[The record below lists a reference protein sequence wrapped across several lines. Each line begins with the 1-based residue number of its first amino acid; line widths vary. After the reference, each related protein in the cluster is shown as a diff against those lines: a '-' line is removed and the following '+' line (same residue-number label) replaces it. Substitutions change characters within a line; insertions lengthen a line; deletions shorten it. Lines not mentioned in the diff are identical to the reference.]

1 MKKLSFAAVT
11 AATLV
16 ALYGCGDSN
25 STSADP
31 TPQSSA
37 AVESSSA
44 VIPEEP
50 AVPSSSSVT
59 DTPTNPEVSSSSA
72 TKNPSVGEVACGDL
86 WCGKTDKVGR
96 LITGYEDETSGWWYL
111 YNDNY
116 APDNGNSKIVFP
128 GKLNDWG
135 WNDGDFFGYLAEE
148 FGGIKASVV
157 IGNDYKYPY
166 AGFGFNIV
174 NEDQVGGDITDWG
187 GLCLVYSSTAP
198 FEIFIEEENWLEKGG
213 ITYSASVPVSETLTV
228 VNLPWKKFSLPWGY
242 PGGPEDIL
250 KKAAAVKLRFEQSG
264 DFFLKSIGRE
274 GTCPAV
280 VVPESS
286 SSSISSSS
294 SSSSSV
300 KPSSSAESTG
310 ELKASF
316 LWKGDDTEG
325 RVITGSPDESSG
337 YWYSYDDSY
346 PPNNGNS
353 KIVFP
358 SDVVEDEEGNFFG
371 PLNVKYGGVK
381 AEVKIGTAASENAFA
396 GFGFNIW
403 SENQEGVDIS
413 KWEGICLT
421 YSSTGPF
428 YIELGPED
436 EASYEYINYKATV
449 PASETVTTVNVPW
462 KMYRIPWGCPGDC
475 SVEDVLDKIAQ
486 IKLRFENS
494 SDFLLKEIGSLDAC
508 GK

>member
-1 MKKLSFAAVT
+1 M
-11 AATLV
+11 
-16 ALYGCGDSN
+16 
-25 STSADP
+25 
-31 TPQSSA
+31 
-37 AVESSSA
+37 ESSSA

-50 AVPSSSSVT
+50 SVLSSSSVA
-59 DTPTNPEVSSSSA
+59 DTPANPEVSSSSA

-86 WCGKTDKVGR
+86 WCGETDTEGR
-96 LITGYEDETSGWWYL
+96 VITGSPDETSGYWYHYEDDGFSHSHSHSHSHIL
-111 YNDNY
+111 YQLGVVEGYDN
-116 APDNGNSKIVFP
+116 
-128 GKLNDWG
+128 
-135 WNDGDFFGYLAEE
+135 FFGPLIERD
-148 FGGIKASVV
+148 GGIKASVA
-157 IGNDYKYPY
+157 IENDDEYHY
-166 AGFGFNIV
+166 AGWGFNIV
-174 NEDQVGGDITDWG
+174 NMNQVGGDITDWG
-187 GLCLVYSSTAP
+187 GLCLAYSSTAP
-198 FEIFIEEENWLEKGG
+198 FDIRVDVENQTEAMGDEH
-213 ITYSASVPVSETLTV
+213 YSASVPASEALTV
-228 VNLPWKKFSLPWGY
+228 VNLPWEKFRLPVGS
-242 PGGPEDIL
+242 PNKPENIL
-250 KKAAAVKLRFEQSG
+250 KSVAAIKLHFEQSG

-274 GTCPAV
+274 GTCPAA

-325 RVITGSPDESSG
+325 RVITGSPDETSG
-337 YWYSYDDSY
+337 YWYYYDDNDS
-346 PPNNGNS
+346 PNNGNS

-358 SDVVEDEEGNFFG
+358 SDVVEDEFGNFFG
-371 PLNVKYGGVK
+371 PLNVKYGGIK
-381 AEVKIGTAASENAFA
+381 ADIQIGPAYEYGFA
-396 GFGFNIW
+396 GLGFNIW

-436 EASYEYINYKATV
+436 EATYEYINYKATV

-462 KMYRIPWGCPGDC
+462 KKFRMPWGCPGDC

-494 SDFLLKEIGSLDAC
+494 SDFLLKEFGTLNTC

>member
-1 MKKLSFAAVT
+1 MKNKIVVAFAVT
-11 AATLV
+11 TFLTG
-16 ALYGCGDSN
+16 LYGCGDSN

-37 AVESSSA
+37 AVESSS
-44 VIPEEP
+44 
-50 AVPSSSSVT
+50 SVA
-59 DTPTNPEVSSSSA
+59 DTPANPEVSSSSA
-72 TKNPSVGEVACGDL
+72 TMNPAVGEVACGDL
-86 WCGKTDKVGR
+86 WCGKTDKVGH
-96 LITGYEDETSGWWYL
+96 LITGYEDESSGWWYL

-116 APDNGNSKIVFP
+116 APDNGNSMIVFP

-135 WNDGDFFGYLAEE
+135 WNDGDFYGYLAEE

-157 IGNDYKYPY
+157 IGNDYEYPY

-174 NEDQVGGDITDWG
+174 NEDQVGGDIIDWG

-198 FEIFIEEENWLEKGG
+198 FEIRIDVENQTEAMGNEH
-213 ITYSASVPVSETLTV
+213 YSASVPASETLTA
-228 VNLPWKKFSLPWGY
+228 VNLPWEKFRLPYGS
-242 PGGPEDIL
+242 PNKPEDIL

-274 GTCPAV
+274 GTCPAA

-325 RVITGSPDESSG
+325 RVITGSPDETSG

-358 SDVVEDEEGNFFG
+358 SDVVEDEFGNFFG
-371 PLNVKYGGVK
+371 PLNVKYGGIK
-381 AEVKIGTAASENAFA
+381 ADIQIGPAYEN
-396 GFGFNIW
+396 GFVGLGFNIW
-403 SENQEGVDIS
+403 SENQEGVDIT
-413 KWEGICLT
+413 KWEGVCLT
-421 YSSTGPF
+421 YSSAESF
-428 YIELGPED
+428 AVQLRVED
-436 EASYEYINYKATV
+436 EATTTEYCSLQWIV
-449 PASETVTTVNVPW
+449 PKSDVLTTVSYPW
-462 KMYRIPWGCPGDC
+462 SKLYSSCGWGGF
-475 SVEDVLDKIAQ
+475 SIDKDRYLQ
-486 IKLRFENS
+486 KVS
-494 SDFLLKEIGSLDAC
+494 SITLKFSKSGEFLLKEIGSLDAC